1 MSKKK
6 KADKKSK
13 EEPKKDSKE
22 TLPPEETLTPEET
35 AETEIPEPVPLEEQ
49 LEAKDLAIAELNSE
63 MLRLRADTEN
73 IRRRL
78 NKEKQECIQFSN
90 EKLIREVIP
99 IFDNLERAL
108 AAPDANLESL
118 KQGVEMISKQFL
130 ALLEKENVKPIPA
143 KGEKFDPNIHEVLS
157 QIESDEHEENTVI
170 EEYSRGYFLNDG
182 NRESAATCAR
192 ASASV
197 RIDPSTGTS
206 SSHSN
211 SSGVRGAFY
220 ENV

>member
-13 EEPKKDSKE
+13 EEPKKDS
-22 TLPPEETLTPEET
+22 EEALTPEKTVE
-35 AETEIPEPVPLEEQ
+35 AEIPEPVSLEEQ
-49 LEAKDLAIAELNSE
+49 LEAKDLAIAELKNE

-108 AAPDANLESL
+108 AAPHADPESI

-130 ALLEKENVKPIPA
+130 ALLEKEKVKPIPA
-143 KGEKFDPNIHEVLS
+143 LGEKFDPNVHEVLS

-170 EEYSRGYFLNDG
+170 EEYSRGYFLNDRVLIPARVVTSKKPVA
-182 NRESAATCAR
+182 NPDDEPKEEAEATA
-192 ASASV
+192 
-197 RIDPSTGTS
+197 
-206 SSHSN
+206 
-211 SSGVRGAFY
+211 
-220 ENV
+220 

>member
-13 EEPKKDSKE
+13 KEPKEDSA
-22 TLPPEETLTPEET
+22 ETLTPEET
-35 AETEIPEPVPLEEQ
+35 VEVEIPEPVSLEEQ
-49 LEAKDLAIAELNSE
+49 LEEKDLAIAELKSE

-73 IRRRL
+73 VRRRL

-90 EKLIREVIP
+90 ERLIREVIP

-108 AAPDANLESL
+108 AAPDANPESL

-130 ALLEKENVKPIPA
+130 ALLEKEKVRPIPA
-143 KGEKFDPNIHEVLS
+143 VGEKFDPNVHEVLS

-170 EEYSRGYFLNDG
+170 EEYSRGYFLNDRVLIPARVVTSKKPVA
-182 NRESAATCAR
+182 NPDDEPKEEAEATA
-192 ASASV
+192 
-197 RIDPSTGTS
+197 
-206 SSHSN
+206 
-211 SSGVRGAFY
+211 
-220 ENV
+220 

>member
-13 EEPKKDSKE
+13 EEPKKDSE
-22 TLPPEETLTPEET
+22 EALAPEKTVE
-35 AETEIPEPVPLEEQ
+35 AEIPEPVSLEEQ
-49 LEAKDLAIAELNSE
+49 LEAKDLAIAELKNE

-108 AAPDANLESL
+108 AAPNADPESI

-130 ALLEKENVKPIPA
+130 ALLEKEKVKPIPA
-143 KGEKFDPNIHEVLS
+143 LGEKFDPNVHEVLS

-170 EEYSRGYFLNDG
+170 EEYSRGYFLNDRVLIPARVVTSKKPVA
-182 NRESAATCAR
+182 NPDDEPKEEAEATA
-192 ASASV
+192 
-197 RIDPSTGTS
+197 
-206 SSHSN
+206 
-211 SSGVRGAFY
+211 
-220 ENV
+220 

>member
-6 KADKKSK
+6 KADKGSK
-13 EEPKKDSKE
+13 KEPKKDS
-22 TLPPEETLTPEET
+22 EETLTPEET
-35 AETEIPEPVPLEEQ
+35 VEAEIPEPVSLEEQ
-49 LEAKDLAIAELNSE
+49 LEAKDLAIAELKSE

-108 AAPDANLESL
+108 AAPDANPESL
-118 KQGVEMISKQFL
+118 KQGVEMISKQLL

-170 EEYSRGYFLNDG
+170 EEYSRGYFLNGRVLIPARVVTSKKPVADPDD
-182 NRESAATCAR
+182 EPKEEAEATA
-192 ASASV
+192 
-197 RIDPSTGTS
+197 
-206 SSHSN
+206 
-211 SSGVRGAFY
+211 
-220 ENV
+220 